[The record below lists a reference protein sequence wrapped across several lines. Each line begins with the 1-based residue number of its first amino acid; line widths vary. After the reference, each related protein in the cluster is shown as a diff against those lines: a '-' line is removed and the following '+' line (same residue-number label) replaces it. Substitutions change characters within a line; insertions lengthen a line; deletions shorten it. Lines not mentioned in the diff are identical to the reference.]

1 MCPLC
6 ASTLT
11 WLALGGGS
19 ASTLAALLVGFRRK
33 GTEDG
38 DDRGGPS
45 DGAPDRDS

>member
-6 ASTLT
+6 LSTLA

-19 ASTLAALLVGFRRK
+19 ASTLALLIGFKLK

-38 DDRGGPS
+38 DDCDCAS
-45 DGAPDRDS
+45 DLDA